1 MRFFCQLLFVTLG
14 GVARAERSIELIKNI
29 TVTAPSTTP
38 ENEFVLPGGKREPV
52 SIATAMDRALI
63 RDLFTNLIEA
73 SERLNVDAG
82 FKKTRMQSGLCQIR
96 TAKPVRV
103 VGTADQDIARLSGFV
118 VKSRTEKERWY
129 EILSQ

>member
-1 MRFFCQLLFVTLG
+1 M
-14 GVARAERSIELIKNI
+14 ARAERSIELIKNI
-29 TVTAPSTTP
+29 TGTAPLTTP
-38 ENEFVLPGGKREPV
+38 ENEFVLPGGRREPAA
-52 SIATAMDRALI
+52 IATTMDRALI

-73 SERLNVDAG
+73 SEQLGVGAG
-82 FKKTRMQSGLCQIR
+82 FRKTRMQSGLCQIR

-118 VKSRTEKERWY
+118 VKFRTEKERWY